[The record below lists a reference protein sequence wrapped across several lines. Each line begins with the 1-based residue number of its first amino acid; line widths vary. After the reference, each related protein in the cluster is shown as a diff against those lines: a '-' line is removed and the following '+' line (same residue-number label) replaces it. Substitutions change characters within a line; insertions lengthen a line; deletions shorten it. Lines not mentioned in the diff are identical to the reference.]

1 MVGEGSRS
9 QRQARK
15 RHVQN
20 RDLGVNA
27 TVVQG
32 QIADEQLATLEHETG
47 RKVQSIGPDA
57 GVSSSDGAAV
67 RSQNLD
73 LVADIRT
80 DVEVALHVKHDPVS
94 ADEGI
99 CGSLSMIECVA
110 VREDLRRPRAA
121 VGQNL
126 DAQDPSCGG
135 VGNIQKPLVA
145 IEREP
150 IRTERNSGAGLSSG
164 SLLHTALLEP
174 SGATFVIVPA

>member
-1 MVGEGSRS
+1 MIGEGSRS

-47 RKVQSIGPDA
+47 RKVQSVGPAA

-73 LVADIRT
+73 LVADVRT
-80 DVEVALHVKHDPVS
+80 DVAVALHVKHAPDN

-99 CGSLSMIECVA
+99 CGSLPLIECVA
-110 VREDLRRPRAA
+110 VHADLPRPAAA
-121 VGQNL
+121 VGQ
-126 DAQDPSCGG
+126 
-135 VGNIQKPLVA
+135 
-145 IEREP
+145 
-150 IRTERNSGAGLSSG
+150 T
-164 SLLHTALLEP
+164 LE
-174 SGATFVIVPA
+174 